1 MSIEWFRDLVLCI
14 FGLSVTVV
22 LLFLAVLAFICFQ
35 RVQPIIASL
44 KKTTRVVEDITT
56 SVEEQ
61 VVGPLA
67 KVAAFIQG
75 IKQAVNLVSGFR
87 KNKED

>member
-22 LLFLAVLAFICFQ
+22 VLFLAVLAFICFQ

-44 KKTTRVVEDITT
+44 KKTTRTVEDLAS

-67 KVAAFIQG
+67 KVAAFVQG
-75 IKQAVNLVSGFR
+75 VKQAVNLVSGFR
-87 KNKED
+87 KNKEE

>member
-22 LLFLAVLAFICFQ
+22 VLFLAVLAFICFQ

-44 KKTTRVVEDITT
+44 KKTTGIVEDLTS

-87 KNKED
+87 KNKEE